1 MSVRQCSAGNEDRL
15 ASLIGDE
22 VMRRLG
28 LPIAVFA
35 LTTSDVASAHSVTE
49 AVERLRAA
57 ATQEEAT
64 FLRTLE
70 QLVMIDSGSDD
81 RAGLAS
87 AADFLTV
94 QLRQLGMA
102 PKRQAAPPAAGDV
115 VTGTMTGRGGASFLL
130 LAHYDTVY
138 PANTTRTWPFSI
150 EGARMYGP
158 GVVDTKG
165 GVVTILSALKVL
177 KATGF
182 DRFGRITVLF
192 NPDEEIGSPGSHALI
207 TELAA
212 QNDITLSAE
221 PGGTQRLLATSGTA
235 KLTMEVAGAASH
247 AGVAP
252 EAGRNALAEMADVI
266 ALTREWSQPQRGL
279 KFNWTNAQSGGKR
292 NVIPD
297 KADAFAD
304 IRYLHRED
312 VEALRKRLDGLA
324 HAPSVKG
331 TNVTFALTYM
341 RPPLL
346 PTPQA
351 RALAELSRR
360 AGDEIGYP
368 VKIVDQA
375 FGGASDAAFA
385 AVSGKSVVV
394 ESYGLLGGGGHSIT
408 KEYAERASVVPAIY
422 NMART
427 IMLAAGA
434 SATSPAAR

>member
-1 MSVRQCSAGNEDRL
+1 MRGLRL
-15 ASLIGDE
+15 S
-22 VMRRLG
+22 
-28 LPIAVFA
+28 IAAFA
-35 LTTSDVASAHSVTE
+35 LATGAVATAGTNASVG
-49 AVERLRAA
+49 RLRAA

-81 RAGLAS
+81 HAGLALV
-87 AADFLTV
+87 ADLLMER
-94 QLRQLGMA
+94 LRALDMD
-102 PKRQAAPPAAGDV
+102 PKRQPKPPAAGDV
-115 VTGTMTGRGGASFLL
+115 ITGTITGRGGSSFLL

-138 PANTTRTWPFSI
+138 PAGTTRSWPFRI
-150 EGARMYGP
+150 EGARMFGP

-177 KATGF
+177 KTAGF

-192 NPDEEIGSPGSHALI
+192 NPDEEIGSVGSHAMI
-207 TELAA
+207 TEMAA
-212 QNDITLSAE
+212 GYDYTLSAE
-221 PGGTQRLLATSGTA
+221 PGGTQRLLATSGTGMV
-235 KLTMEVAGAASH
+235 TMTVAGAASH

-252 EAGRNALAEMADVI
+252 EAGRNALVEMADVV
-266 ALTREWSQPQRGL
+266 ARTRDWSQPLRGL
-279 KFNWTNAQSGGKR
+279 KFNWTTARSGSKR

-312 VEALRKRLDGLA
+312 VEALKKRLDGLSV
-324 HAPSVKG
+324 APAVDG
-331 TNVTFALTYM
+331 TRVTFDLTYM

-394 ESYGLLGGGGHSIT
+394 ESYGLLGGGGHTIT

-427 IMLAAGA
+427 IMLAAETRPGR
-434 SATSPAAR
+434 PAAH